1 MENTMKSQLRHS
13 TEAFK
18 IVECSG
24 RTKPVSPDYI
34 VGLTDGEGCF
44 YVLITSRYNK
54 NGGTTVQLNFFIKVR
69 EEDKVILDQVKETLG
84 FGAVYFQKEKR
95 INHTQCYRYSVTS
108 HRDILGVIIP
118 FFKKYPLRSVSK
130 QRSFL
135 IFCEIA
141 KLVSIGVHHKKEGIE
156 MIKKLKIKMNHRTGL
171 A

>member
-1 MENTMKSQLRHS
+1 MENTMKSQRRHS

-18 IVECSG
+18 IVEFSG
-24 RTKPVSPDYI
+24 RKKPVSLDYI
-34 VGLTDGEGCF
+34 GGLTDGEGCF

-108 HRDILGVIIP
+108 HRDIIEKIIP
-118 FFKKYPLRSVSK
+118 FFNKYPLQSSSK
-130 QRSFL
+130 QKNFI
-135 IFCEIA
+135 IFCEVA
-141 KLVSIGVHHKKEGIE
+141 KLVKDGKHHAKEGIE
-156 MIKKLKIKMNHRTGL
+156 KI
-171 A
+171 